1 MNALLKSSVQAM
13 GFYHSE
19 GFVPAWNQAAR
30 FTNGNGRIGTMLD
43 IVDVRLNAGIND
55 FPWNTYFTTLSA
67 EYFGY
72 SRGGNRILIVAH
84 GIGPMATKDGILAA
98 YRHEYADKSQGS
110 RGGRI
115 SQGNFWALEDG
126 VYGEVSIVEFDPIL
140 KRYEFPFMETLLSG
154 AAIMEPLLLAR
165 LGPRAGEYIEHHRQM
180 AREYHRREHGMDIEY
195 PYIITMEDSSNCHY
209 AVGGFSDHP
218 LVYPNL
224 DKGDGALAHLLSTG
238 ALMNLHHQSQYKVS
252 SLANDIGCH
261 GWWDGVRLL
270 GIRGYGRVEE
280 VHPGFGNVHQIVRKY
295 WERLMIPATASSIG
309 FRSLVQL
316 PDGTWFTQY
325 EKIGARMDT
334 GEGEYRVTE
343 IEQIGN
349 TVRFSTPSY
358 GSPFFKY
365 DIQEV
370 KRLKPTGANAYV
382 FVSDPEPVGETHQ
395 ADVQFYRIEADT
407 SKRLMRAQQLENDFD
422 LLMEFT
428 AVE

>member
-1 MNALLKSSVQAM
+1 M

-43 IVDVRLNAGIND
+43 VVDARLNAGISD

-84 GIGPMATKDGILAA
+84 GIGPMATKNGILAA
-98 YRHEYADKSQGS
+98 YRHEYADKSS
-110 RGGRI
+110 RNNRGGRI
-115 SQGNFWALEDG
+115 SQDDFWALEDG
-126 VYGEVSIVEFDPIL
+126 VYGDVSIVEFDPIL

-154 AAIMEPLLLAR
+154 AAAMEPLLLAR
-165 LGPRAGEYIEHHRQM
+165 LGPRAEEYIEHHRQM
-180 AREYHRREHGMDIEY
+180 AMEYHRREHGMDIEY
-195 PYIITMEDSSNCHY
+195 PYIITMEDPGNCHY
-209 AVGGFSDHP
+209 AVGGFSNHP
-218 LVYPNL
+218 LIYPYL

-238 ALMNLHHQSQYKVS
+238 ALTNLHHQSQYRVS

-261 GWWDGVRLL
+261 EWWNGVRLL
-270 GIRGYGRVEE
+270 GIRGNGRVEN
-280 VHPGFGNVHQIVRKY
+280 VHPGVGSVHQMVKRH
-295 WERLMIPATASSIG
+295 WEQLMSPADSGPIG
-309 FRSLVQL
+309 FRALVQF

-325 EKIGARMDT
+325 EKSGARMDT

-343 IEQIGN
+343 IEQIGKP
-349 TVRFSTPSY
+349 VRFSTPSY

-370 KRLKPTGANAYV
+370 QQLKPTTANAYV
-382 FVSDPEPVGETHQ
+382 FSSDPEAMGETHQ
-395 ADVQFYRIEADT
+395 ADVQFYRIKVDT
-407 SKRLMRAQQLENDFD
+407 SQRLMRPQQLENDFD
-422 LLMEFT
+422 LLMKFT